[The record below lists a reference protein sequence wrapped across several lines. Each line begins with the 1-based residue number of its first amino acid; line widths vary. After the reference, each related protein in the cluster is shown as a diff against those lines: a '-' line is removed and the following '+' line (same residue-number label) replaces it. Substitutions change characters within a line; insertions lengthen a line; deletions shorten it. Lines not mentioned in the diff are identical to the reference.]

1 MPKKNDNAQI
11 TVKFVTNGKTE
22 QEAVYDYDVLSVARF
37 CMISVL
43 SLLTSLHLATKG
55 HRKI

>member
-1 MPKKNDNAQI
+1 MPKKNDNAQVI
-11 TVKFVTNGKTE
+11 VKFVANGRTE
-22 QEAVYDYDVLSVARF
+22 QEAVYDFDVLSVARF
-37 CMISVL
+37 CLISVM